1 MKNLEQIYEIIEEEG
16 IILEEV
22 NLTYEYIEGIYLKL
36 PGLHPTIGINK
47 SICNNSKKL
56 ISVLAEELGHHF
68 TSFGDLTTECFSYS
82 DEIKLS
88 KQEKKARL
96 WAANFLI
103 SDAEFVQALYDC
115 ISTQCDMCDY
125 FNVTD
130 GILKYKILSI
140 LHDEDKYN
148 NIRNKLREKK
158 IQYEACCI

>member
-16 IILEEV
+16 IIIEEV
-22 NLTYEYIEGIYLKL
+22 NLTYKYIEGIYLKL
-36 PGLHPTIGINK
+36 PGLPPTIGINK

-68 TSFGDLTTECFSYS
+68 TSFGNLTTECFTYS

-103 SDAEFVQALYDC
+103 SDAEFVQALNYGITSIYDLSEHFYVTEEIINYKFYS
-115 ISTQCDMCDY
+115 IS
-125 FNVTD
+125 
-130 GILKYKILSI
+130 LRES
-140 LHDEDKYN
+140 KYN
-148 NIRNKLREKK
+148 SLNQTLLYSHKNF
-158 IQYEACCI
+158 ASSC